1 MSRANRPVR
10 DYSPFKMVRTAKC
23 LGVLVLI
30 AAVLA
35 MAYAAGDTTG
45 LLLALSGTSL
55 LSAAVLAAILYR
67 QRPANQLLPQRNSDW
82 TPPVP
87 RSQLA
92 SAGLQNEGRRHQAEL
107 NLEQT
112 LRGLTHESRDALQQ
126 GQACLELLALK
137 TRDQPELQELVAD
150 IQKALDRLLHL
161 YENARRQCST
171 NYGGR

>member
-1 MSRANRPVR
+1 MSPANRPVR

-112 LRGLTHESRDALQQ
+112 FRGLTHESRDALQQ

-137 TRDQPELQELVAD
+137 TRDQPEVQELVTD

-161 YENARRQCST
+161 YENARRRCST
-171 NYGGR
+171 N

>member
-1 MSRANRPVR
+1 
-10 DYSPFKMVRTAKC
+10 MVRTAKC

-92 SAGLQNEGRRHQAEL
+92 SAGLQNEGRHQAEL

-161 YENARRQCST
+161 YENARRHYST
-171 NYGGR
+171 NYGGP

>member
-35 MAYAAGDTTG
+35 VAYTAGEMTG
-45 LLLALSGTSL
+45 LLLALSGASL
-55 LSAAVLAAILYR
+55 LTAAVLAAILYR

-87 RSQLA
+87 RSQVA

-107 NLEQT
+107 NLEQ
-112 LRGLTHESRDALQQ
+112 
-126 GQACLELLALK
+126 
-137 TRDQPELQELVAD
+137 
-150 IQKALDRLLHL
+150 
-161 YENARRQCST
+161 
-171 NYGGR
+171 